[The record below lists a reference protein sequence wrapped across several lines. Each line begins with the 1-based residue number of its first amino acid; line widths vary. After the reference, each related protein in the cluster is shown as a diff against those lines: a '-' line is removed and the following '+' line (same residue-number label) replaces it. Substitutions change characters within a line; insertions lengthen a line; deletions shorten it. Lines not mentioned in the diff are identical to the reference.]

1 MTIFNI
7 SYCASGTRVIDYDY
21 YYNHVFFGY
30 SKREIEKRCVIRW
43 ALNTKWV

>member
-21 YYNHVFFGY
+21 YYNNVY
-30 SKREIEKRCVIRW
+30 LVIQKEKLKKG
-43 ALNTKWV
+43 A